1 MEYFIDSG
9 VWIAYFNRRDS
20 FHQVALSIIPF
31 VLEQKNTIVYISDYV
46 IDEVVTYIRKK
57 IGPKESIE
65 AAVAL
70 LDSNLI
76 TVLYNDSQNVM
87 ATYHIFS
94 MFPRLSFTDANNI
107 AWMRKEQI
115 PIIFSFDSGFDGI
128 PHITRLMKV
137 PEFDFK

>member
-1 MEYFIDSG
+1 MKYFVDSG
-9 VWIAYFNRRDS
+9 VWIAYFNKRDS
-20 FHQVALSIIPF
+20 FHQVALSIIPII
-31 VLEQKNTIVYISDYV
+31 LKQKNNTVYISDCV

-65 AAVAL
+65 AAIAL
-70 LDSNLI
+70 LDSYLI
-76 TVLYNDSQNVM
+76 KILYNDSQNVM

-115 PIIFSFDSGFDGI
+115 SYIFSFDSGFDGI
-128 PHITRLMKV
+128 QHITRLMGL
-137 PEFDFK
+137 PEFDFE